1 LERMRLAAGATW
13 EMRTDKESWVLVIEG
28 DATVGSMTAKRGDA
42 FFSDEGRTSFSVG
55 VNELVVLL
63 AYTGDTGD
71 VGMMRDLGS
80 QPSRWNAGDRRQ
92 TDVTQSKPVAS
103 TPCSMQEIS

>member
-1 LERMRLAAGATW
+1 MLEYASVHTASKPW
-13 EMRTDKESWVLVIEG
+13 
-28 DATVGSMTAKRGDA
+28 AKRGDA
-42 FFSDEGRTSFSVG
+42 FFFDERRTSFTVG
-55 VNELVVLL
+55 DSELVVLL
-63 AYTGDTGD
+63 AYTGD

-103 TPCSMQEIS
+103 TSRSMQEMS